1 MSTRS
6 FDLNDPYSRPDTR
19 PLLGFILK
27 TLGYGVRGNGR
38 ALQTAHSTL
47 VHAMDENRP
56 PPTLDTMA
64 IYSKRAL
71 EEGYRIVF
79 TVDPI
84 VGVTYECTPYRAPNQ
99 PEGMSELPSDAR

>member
-1 MSTRS
+1 MPTHSYS
-6 FDLNDPYSRPDTR
+6 AEDPFSRPNTR

-27 TLGYGVRGNGR
+27 TLSFGVRGNGR
-38 ALQTAHSTL
+38 ALHTAHSTL
-47 VHAMDENRP
+47 VHSMDDNRP

-64 IYSKRAL
+64 IYAKHAL
-71 EEGYRIVF
+71 EFGHRIVF

-84 VGVTYECTPYRAPNQ
+84 AGVTYECTPYRAPNQ